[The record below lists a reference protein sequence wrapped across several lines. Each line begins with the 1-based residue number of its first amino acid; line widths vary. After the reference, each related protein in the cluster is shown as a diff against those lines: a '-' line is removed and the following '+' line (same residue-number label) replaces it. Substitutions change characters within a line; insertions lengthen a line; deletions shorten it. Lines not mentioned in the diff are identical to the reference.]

1 MCSPE
6 IPLIIDKDKELGSG
20 GSALVLR
27 GKMVCHAIRIN
38 IRRNTSRLTKLLISK
53 N

>member
-6 IPLIIDKDKELGSG
+6 IPLIIDKEKELGSG

-27 GKMVCHAIRIN
+27 GKMVCSIGLYICSYKSAF
-38 IRRNTSRLTKLLISK
+38 L
-53 N
+53 